1 MEKETLE
8 EAAERIA
15 KEHCNIRVNPN
26 TTEFQVQ
33 QFIIKGA
40 YWQQERMYSE
50 EEVLEFANWC
60 RIQDNKHPNRVITIQ
75 QLFEQFKKK

>member
-1 MEKETLE
+1 MEKEETLE

-15 KEHCNIRVNPN
+15 KEHCSIRVNPN

-40 YWQQERMYSE
+40 YWQAKRMYSE
-50 EEVLEFANWC
+50 EDMLEYVLYRFGL
-60 RIQDNKHPNRVITIQ
+60 DNSLTPKEW
-75 QLFEQFKKK
+75 FEQFKKK